1 MDANNGQTK
10 FLIDL
15 AVKILPWIG
24 LVVTFFVGQTNDRNN
39 DVMLL
44 MPRVQRM
51 EIQLEKIIDKTA
63 SRYTAID
70 AEKDR
75 KIIDL
80 RIDNLKDRISEL
92 EKRVK

>member
-1 MDANNGQTK
+1 MDEHKEQTK
-10 FLIDL
+10 FIIDL

-24 LVVTFFVGQTNDRNN
+24 LVVTFFIGQTNDRNN

-63 SRYTAID
+63 DRYTAID
-70 AEKDR
+70 AGKDQAM
-75 KIIDL
+75 INL
-80 RIDNLKDRISEL
+80 RIDNLKDRISKL
-92 EKRVK
+92 EKDAQ